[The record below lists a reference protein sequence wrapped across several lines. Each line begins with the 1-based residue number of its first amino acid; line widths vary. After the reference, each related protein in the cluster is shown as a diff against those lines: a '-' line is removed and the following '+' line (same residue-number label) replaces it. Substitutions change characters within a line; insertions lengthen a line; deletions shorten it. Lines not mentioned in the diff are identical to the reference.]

1 MTWNSTMGFIC
12 TVALFLPILFI
23 LVLRLGAYRTFP
35 ALLIYY
41 TGVFIYNLF
50 TEGFIRADRQ
60 VIRYWGLT
68 NNLLDIPLLLTFLIY
83 FSSSNAFTRR
93 LKALIW
99 GYILFEAIIVAI
111 FGLNVNAITIILG
124 PGIVIAIIF
133 CMLFFIRQT
142 KITIMHRK
150 ATGKALIAA
159 SLLFAYGCYGIIY
172 LMYYIFKTKYT
183 DDAFLIYFLVATLS
197 SLLITAGIIVERKRI
212 TKLSELKITRRE
224 LSSVYSHEEKPIGGI
239 RPVMLDYETDQWN

>member
-1 MTWNSTMGFIC
+1 MGFIS
-12 TVALFLPILFI
+12 TVALFLPILII

-41 TGVFIYNLF
+41 SGVLIYNLF
-50 TEGFIRADRQ
+50 TEGFVHVDRQ
-60 VIRYWGLT
+60 VMRYWGIT

-83 FSSSNAFTRR
+83 FSSSNTFTRR
-93 LKALIW
+93 IKMLIW
-99 GYILFEAIIVAI
+99 GFILFEAIVIVI

-124 PGIVIAIIF
+124 PGIVIAIAF

-142 KITIMHRK
+142 KMTIMHRK
-150 ATGKALIAA
+150 GTGKALIAA

-172 LMYYIFKTKYT
+172 LMYYVFKTKYK
-183 DDAFLIYFLVATLS
+183 DDTFLIYFLVATLS

-212 TKLSELKITRRE
+212 RKLNELKLTRRE
-224 LSSVYSHEEKPIGGI
+224 LSTIYAHEKKPVGVV
-239 RPVMLDYETDQWN
+239 RAVMLDYDRDQWN